1 MAKQIAPLTDLTI
14 RNAKPGEKSLKMFDG
29 GGLYLEVMPGG
40 SKLWRMK
47 YRQLN
52 GKENRLS
59 FGSYPEISLADAGAK
74 RAAAHALLAAGTDPG
89 RERDVAAASAS
100 HVAGNTVELLARE
113 WHHTF
118 VESWQPQTAENILH
132 RMEVDIF
139 PLLGRVPITD

>member
-1 MAKQIAPLTDLTI
+1 MPPKRHAPTIMAKQIAPLTDLTI
-14 RNAKPGEKSLKMFDG
+14 RNAKPGEKSLKRFDG

-59 FGSYPEISLADAGAK
+59 FGSYPEISLADARAK
-74 RAAAHALLAAGTDPG
+74 RAAARAHLAAGADPG

-100 HVAGNTVELLARE
+100 HVAANTFERVARE

-118 VESWQPQTAENILH
+118 VESWQPQTAKNI
-132 RMEVDIF
+132 
-139 PLLGRVPITD
+139 